1 MDIKIMV
8 AAHKPYWMPQD
19 DVYMPIHVGCEGKES
34 IGFTGDNT
42 GDNISAKNPHYGPVL
57 GLEESVGGLRRPC
70 PLSPLLHQ

>member
-42 GDNISAKNPHYGPVL
+42 GLGRTCRRITSA
-57 GLEESVGGLRRPC
+57 
-70 PLSPLLHQ
+70 LSIIAVTSPIKKRAR